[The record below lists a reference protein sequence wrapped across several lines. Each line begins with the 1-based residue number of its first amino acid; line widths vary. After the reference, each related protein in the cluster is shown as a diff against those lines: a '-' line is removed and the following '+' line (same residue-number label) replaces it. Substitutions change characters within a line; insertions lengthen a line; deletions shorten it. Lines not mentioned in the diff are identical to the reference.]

1 MISLHQQASDYIKA
15 GAMNAVIGLH
25 SFIDDQVFL
34 TKSGDLGV
42 VIHFPGIDF
51 EGREL
56 SELDTIARRFEAAI
70 RTFTDEHRIYQYL
83 IKTSAPLPQASEHIE
98 RNRE

>member
-34 TKSGDLGV
+34 TKTGDLGV

-56 SELDTIARRFEAAI
+56 AELDTIARRFEAAV
-70 RTFTDEHRIYQYL
+70 RTFTERAPRLSVPDQDG
-83 IKTSAPLPQASEHIE
+83 SAASAAQPAPE
-98 RNRE
+98 RNRQ